1 MRRHP
6 ADTAKSAKTVTRRGL
21 ILGGAQLAMGGVLIG
36 RMRYMQVEQSDE
48 YRMLAD
54 QNRINMRLIPPS
66 RGMIFD
72 RRGVLLA
79 GNAQDYRIV
88 MVREDAGDPA
98 EVLNRLSKL
107 IWLPEEDQQK
117 ALESMRAHSPFVP
130 VTVAEQVSWQ
140 EVSEVAVNAPALPG
154 VSPEMGLSRIYPL
167 GSDFAHVVGY
177 VGPVS
182 DYDLNRI
189 DDQDPL
195 LQIPRFQIGKT
206 GVEAKLERTMRG
218 SAGTSRVEVNAV
230 GRVMRELGREEG
242 IPGSDIQLTV
252 DHQLQ
257 NFCEARLA
265 GESAAAVVMDV
276 RNGDILALA
285 SAPGF
290 DPNKFVRGISSKDYN
305 GLLNDPYRPLANKT
319 VQGTYPPGSTFKV
332 VTALAG
338 LEAGLITPE
347 ETFQCNGYLE
357 VSNRRFH
364 CWKRGGHGKVDM
376 VRSLRESC
384 DVYYYELA
392 QIVGIEN
399 MAAMARKLG
408 LGVRHEL
415 PLSGVAE
422 GLVPD
427 KAWKRRVRDADW
439 LIGDSLNAAIGQ
451 GYVLASPMQLA
462 VMVSRIASGN
472 RIQPRLVRAI
482 DGVEEPIGGATPLDI
497 DPEHLAVVR
506 QGMFEVVNAAHGTA
520 GASRVV
526 DGDFLMAGKTGT
538 SQVRN
543 ITAAERA
550 AGVTSNADLPW
561 DRRDHALFIAFAP
574 HEAPEIAVSVVVEH
588 GSGGST
594 AAAPIARDVLLAAHY
609 QDVPPLTA
617 YPASQRGT
625 IRNRLDDLDLRPP
638 QAPSTGRSR
647 A

>member
-21 ILGGAQLAMGGVLIG
+21 ILGGAQLAMGGVLIA
-36 RMRYMQVEQSDE
+36 RMRYMQVDQSDE

-482 DGVEEPIGGATPLDI
+482 DGVEEPIGGETPLDI

>member
-1 MRRHP
+1 MKRTP
-6 ADTAKSAKTVTRRGL
+6 ADNTKSAKTITRRGL
-21 ILGGAQLAMGGVLIG
+21 LLGGAQLAMGGVLIA
-36 RMRYMQVEQSDE
+36 RMRYMQVDQADE

-54 QNRINMRLIPPS
+54 QNRINIRLIPPA

-72 RRGVLLA
+72 RKGVLLA

-88 MVREDAGDPA
+88 MVREEAEDPEA
-98 EVLNRLSKL
+98 VLERLSKL
-107 IWLPEEDQQK
+107 IWLTAEDRLK
-117 ALESMRAHSPFVP
+117 VLADMKRHSPFVP
-130 VTVAEQVSWQ
+130 VTIAERVSWQ

-154 VSPEMGLSRIYPL
+154 VSPEMGLSRFYPL
-167 GSDFAHVVGY
+167 ESDFAHVIGY

-182 DYDLNRI
+182 DYDLSRL

-206 GVEAKLERTMRG
+206 GVETKLERELRG
-218 SAGTSRVEVNAV
+218 SAGISRIEVNAV
-230 GRVMRELGREEG
+230 GRVIRELSREEG
-242 IPGSDIQLTV
+242 IPGTDVQLTV
-252 DHQLQ
+252 DHHLQ

-265 GESAAAVVMDV
+265 GESAGAVVIDTT
-276 RNGDILALA
+276 NGDILAIA

-290 DPNKFVRGISSKDYN
+290 DPNKFVRGISSKDYK
-305 GLLNDPYRPLANKT
+305 GLLDDPYRPLANKT

-338 LEAGLITPE
+338 LEAGLIKPDD
-347 ETFQCNGYLE
+347 TFSCRGFVE

-364 CWKRGGHGKVDM
+364 CWKGGGHGKVDL

-392 QIVGIEN
+392 QIVGIEKI
-399 MAAMARKLG
+399 AEMARKLG
-408 LGVRHEL
+408 LGQRFDL
-415 PLSGVAE
+415 PLSGIAE
-422 GLVPD
+422 GLVPTKD
-427 KAWKRRVRDADW
+427 WKRATKGAEW

-462 VMVSRIASGN
+462 VMTARIASGKLVE
-472 RIQPRLVRAI
+472 PRLVRAL
-482 DGVEEPIGGATPLDI
+482 DGVEQPITGNTPLDI
-497 DPEHLAVVR
+497 DPAHLAVVR

-520 GASRVV
+520 GASRVL
-526 DGDFLMAGKTGT
+526 DSDFLMAGKTGT

-550 AGVTSNADLPW
+550 GGVTSNADLPW
-561 DRRDHALFIAFAP
+561 ERRDHALFIAFAP
-574 HEAPEIAVSVVVEH
+574 HEAPNLAVAVVVEH

-594 AAAPIARDVLLAAHY
+594 AAAPIARDLMLAAHY
-609 QDVPPLTA
+609 DDVPPLSA
-617 YPASQRGT
+617 YPSSQRAT
-625 IRNRLDDLDLRPP
+625 IRKRFDDMVLRPP
-638 QAPSTGRSR
+638 QEPSTGRSR